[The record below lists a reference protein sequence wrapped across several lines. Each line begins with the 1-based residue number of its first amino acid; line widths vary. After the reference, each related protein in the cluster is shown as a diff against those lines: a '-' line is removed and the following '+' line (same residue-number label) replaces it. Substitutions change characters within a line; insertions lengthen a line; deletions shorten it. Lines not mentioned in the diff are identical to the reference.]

1 MLLLVEVKVAVWQ
14 CGSVVVTVG
23 RNDNEDKSEGGS
35 VADRLRRLILFLLL
49 NTVIIFK
56 DFSLMEKSF
65 YAHTNRL
72 SSAF

>member
-1 MLLLVEVKVAVWQ
+1 MSVEV
-14 CGSVVVTVG
+14 GGVVVTVG
-23 RNDNEDKSEGGS
+23 RGEGGS

-56 DFSLMEKSF
+56 DFSQVEKSF
-65 YAHTNRL
+65 YAHVNRL